1 MQVIKKAVSKV
12 KNNPLMA
19 IAGGIAT
26 FYALKKKFPTSKMA
40 TNPYY
45 LVGTVIVGAVATAYA
60 TSYVKAKTSNPKGI

>member
-1 MQVIKKAVSKV
+1 MQFIKKSVSKV

-26 FYALKKKFPTSKMA
+26 FYALKKKYPTSQMA

-45 LVGTVIVGAVATAYA
+45 LVGTVIVGGIATAYA
-60 TSYVKAKTSNPKGI
+60 TSYIKAKTSNPQGV